1 MAKDNGPHKMS
12 KPEGLPKFSPPLA
25 QKDAP
30 RPEKDIVRL
39 VRPKIGGGRFKRQ
52 PILDIKVMRG
62 KRQRSRSCAR
72 RSISTFR
79 HCGQRRPLDSR
90 AAAGNYL

>member
-1 MAKDNGPHKMS
+1 MAKDNGPHKMQ

-39 VRPKIGGGRFKRQ
+39 VRPKIGGGRFKR
-52 PILDIKVMRG
+52 
-62 KRQRSRSCAR
+62 
-72 RSISTFR
+72 
-79 HCGQRRPLDSR
+79 
-90 AAAGNYL
+90 